1 MAKPTNAAPAAS
13 IPKPSDEALLAVP
26 VELDPELVPEEE
38 LPEELPEDE
47 PDPVELEDPSVG
59 SGTPLEIVVVPLMSV
74 QVLI

>member
-1 MAKPTNAAPAAS
+1 MTKPTNAAPAAS

-26 VELDPELVPEEE
+26 VELDPELVPEE
-38 LPEELPEDE
+38 LPEDE
-47 PDPVELEDPSVG
+47 PDPVELEEPSVG

>member
-1 MAKPTNAAPAAS
+1 MTKPTNAAPAAS

-26 VELDPELVPEEE
+26 VELDPELVPEE

-47 PDPVELEDPSVG
+47 PDPVELEEPSVG